1 MKYFPNLYLMH
12 NAGGRSSW
20 QHLQATY
27 HMGLTVP
34 YTTEVVSQ
42 IASKM
47 TNFGCPLSKY
57 NELDPAIW
65 GETCIAYRVCQN
77 LPLLHSSGGR
87 CFWHHLYTTCGSQSH
102 HTISPQDWLSNIFE
116 NTRVWVHPLSTTNG
130 MLFYKER
137 HPLLLKWFKP
147 FHSIDMEVWHMRGA
161 SDSICKPPVCLT
173 VPFST
178 VRCGWHS
185 SCLQNSRFW
194 VPSQYRKLG
203 WYSARRDIHCSWS
216 VS

>member
-12 NAGGRSSW
+12 NVGGRSSW

-27 HMGLTVP
+27 HMGLIVP

-47 TNFGCPLSKY
+47 TNFRCPLSKY

-87 CFWHHLYTTCGSQSH
+87 CFWHHLYTTCGSLSL
-102 HTISPQDWLSNIFE
+102 TIPFPPKADPQISLKIPDFGYTLSV
-116 NTRVWVHPLSTTNG
+116 RQMGCS
-130 MLFYKER
+130 
-137 HPLLLKWFKP
+137 
-147 FHSIDMEVWHMRGA
+147 SI
-161 SDSICKPPVCLT
+161 
-173 VPFST
+173 
-178 VRCGWHS
+178 
-185 SCLQNSRFW
+185 
-194 VPSQYRKLG
+194 
-203 WYSARRDIHCSWS
+203 RRDIHCFWS
-216 VS
+216 GSNHSIA